1 MSYILETKGLT
12 KIYGSKAAVKEVNM
26 HIPEGQIYGLIG
38 PNGAGKTT
46 IMRMISGLATP
57 TRGDY
62 SLFGKTGAER
72 GRLLSQVG
80 VLIEAPGL
88 YPKFSAQ
95 ENLKIKCIALG
106 VDWRREVPE
115 LLRLDGLEGV
125 DPRKAAGAFSLG
137 MRQRLGIALALVGEP
152 KMLVLDE
159 PINGLDPEGIKE
171 MREIF
176 VRMREEK
183 GIAILISSHIL
194 EELDK
199 VADCYGVIN
208 EGTLLDEFSAE
219 QLHLRSGKYVK
230 IRAEETDRA
239 LEVLERMNIS
249 GQKMEERDC
258 IRVTGHTDRTAEMA
272 KALVTAGVALQ
283 EIYVHN
289 MSLEDYY
296 LSMTKGGH
304 HD

>member
-1 MSYILETKGLT
+1 MSYVLETKDLT
-12 KIYGSKAAVKEVNM
+12 KIYGSKTAVKDVNL
-26 HIPEGQIYGLIG
+26 HLSESQIYGLIG

-46 IMRMISGLATP
+46 IMRMISGLSTP

-62 SLFGKTGAER
+62 ALFGKTGPER

-95 ENLKIKCIALG
+95 ENLRIKCIALG
-106 VDWRREVPE
+106 VDWRSEVPKLLE
-115 LLRLDGLEGV
+115 LVGLEGV
-125 DPRKAAGAFSLG
+125 DPKKASGSFSLG
-137 MRQRLGIALALVGEP
+137 MRQRLGIALAMVGEP
-152 KMLVLDE
+152 KLLVLDE
-159 PINGLDPEGIKE
+159 PINGLDPEGIAE
-171 MREIF
+171 VREIL
-176 VRMREEK
+176 VRMRDER

-208 EGTLLDEFSAE
+208 SGVLLDEFSAQ

-230 IRAEETDRA
+230 IRAGNPDAA
-239 LEVLERMNIS
+239 LEVLARMNIS
-249 GQKMEERDC
+249 AEKMEEAGC
-258 IRVTGHTDRTAEMA
+258 IRVSGHTDQTALMA
-272 KALVTAGVALQ
+272 KTLVDAGIELK
-283 EIYVHN
+283 EIFLRNV
-289 MSLEDYY
+289 SLEDYY
-296 LSMTKGGH
+296 LQMTGGAR